1 VSDPLS
7 IVEAA
12 RDARERIGLRIAG
25 RAYTFGELAALA
37 QQRMREIAP
46 ELRLGIPYPVVGQ
59 NTPHTLATIYAL
71 LELRAPMLMVH
82 PRLKAP
88 ERDALLASA
97 AQRGSVGYSDAAAVL
112 FTSGTTGEPRA
123 AVLSR
128 AAFVASARASE
139 ANLGWDDD
147 DCWLACMTVAHVGG
161 LSIVT
166 RCLMARRPVALSERF
181 DALRFVAQVAEE
193 RATLASMVPTML
205 ASVLAAH
212 PGWRPPAHLR
222 GILIGGAAAPRALL
236 ARAGALG
243 VPVLPTYGLTET
255 CSQVTTVSYAE
266 GRPVIDAGSG
276 AALPGAELRIV
287 DGQIEVRG
295 PMLMSGYWGESAL
308 PATGWFT
315 TGDLGEIDAHGNLH
329 VLARRS
335 DLIVTGG
342 ENVYP
347 AEVEQAL
354 EAIPG
359 IAAAGVFGVP
369 DEHWGQTVAAALV
382 ADRAV
387 PEAMLFAHVDA
398 CLAPHKRPRRV
409 CFVAKLPQTPGGKLD
424 RRALSALAPALR
436 PLPSPGAD

>member
-1 VSDPLS
+1 MSDPLS

-12 RDARERIGLRIAG
+12 REAGERVGLHIAG
-25 RAYTFGELAALA
+25 RAYTFAELAALA
-37 QQRMREIAP
+37 QRRMRELQRV
-46 ELRLGIPYPVVGQ
+46 LRDGIPYPLVGH
-59 NTPHTLATIYAL
+59 NTLETLTTIYAL

-82 PRLKAP
+82 PRLQTP
-88 ERDALLASA
+88 EREVLLATA
-97 AQRGSVGYSDAAAVL
+97 AQRGPAGVPDAAAVL
-112 FTSGTTGEPRA
+112 FTSGTTGQPRA

-139 ANLGWDDD
+139 ANLGWRDD
-147 DCWLACMTVAHVGG
+147 DCWFMCMTVAHVGG
-161 LSIVT
+161 LSILT
-166 RCLMARRPVALSERF
+166 RCLMARRTVAVSERF
-181 DALRFVAQVAEE
+181 DAPGFVARITED

-205 ASVLAAH
+205 ASVLDAH
-212 PGWRPPAHLR
+212 RGWRPPAHLR

-236 ARAGALG
+236 VRAAERGL
-243 VPVLPTYGLTET
+243 PVMPTYGLTET
-255 CSQVTTVSYAE
+255 CSQVTTVTYAQ
-266 GRPVIDAGSG
+266 GQSMIHAGSG
-276 AALPGAELRIV
+276 AALPGAELRVV

-295 PMLMSGYWGESAL
+295 PMLMSGYWGEPPLAQD
-308 PATGWFT
+308 GWFA

-354 EAIPG
+354 EALPG

-382 ADRAV
+382 TDRAV

-424 RRALSALAPALR
+424 RRALSALVPVLR
-436 PLPSPGAD
+436 PLPSPSAG

>member
-1 VSDPLS
+1 MSDPLS
-7 IVEAA
+7 IAEAA
-12 RDARERIGLRIAG
+12 RDAGDRIGLRIAG
-25 RAYTFGELAALA
+25 RGYTFAELSALTRH
-37 QQRMREIAP
+37 RMR
-46 ELRLGIPYPVVGQ
+46 
-59 NTPHTLATIYAL
+59 TLAPAVRRDVPHPLVGHNTLDTLVSVYAL
-71 LELRAPMLMVH
+71 LEMRVPMLMVH
-82 PRLKAP
+82 PRLRAP
-88 ERDALLASA
+88 ERDTLLATA
-97 AQRGSVGYSDAAAVL
+97 ARRGAAGFAEAAAVL
-112 FTSGTTGEPRA
+112 FTSGTTGQPRA

-128 AAFVASARASE
+128 GAFIASARASE
-139 ANLGWDDD
+139 ANLRWHDD
-147 DCWLACMTVAHVGG
+147 DCWFMCMTVAHVGG
-161 LSIVT
+161 LSILT
-166 RCLMARRPVALSERF
+166 RGLMARRTVAVAERF
-181 DALRFVAQVAEE
+181 DAPGFVSRIAED

-205 ASVLAAH
+205 ASVLDAH

-236 ARAGALG
+236 VRAAERGL
-243 VPVLPTYGLTET
+243 PVMPTYGLTET
-255 CSQVTTVSYAE
+255 CSQVTTVAYAA
-266 GRPVIDAGSG
+266 GRSMIHAGSG
-276 AALPGAELRIV
+276 AALPGAELRV
-287 DGQIEVRG
+287 VEGQIEVRG
-295 PMLMSGYWGESAL
+295 PMLMSGYWGEPPLA
-308 PATGWFT
+308 ADGWFA

-354 EAIPG
+354 ETLPG

-382 ADRAV
+382 TDRAV

-424 RRALSALAPALR
+424 RRALSALVPALR
-436 PLPSPGAD
+436 PLPSPGAR